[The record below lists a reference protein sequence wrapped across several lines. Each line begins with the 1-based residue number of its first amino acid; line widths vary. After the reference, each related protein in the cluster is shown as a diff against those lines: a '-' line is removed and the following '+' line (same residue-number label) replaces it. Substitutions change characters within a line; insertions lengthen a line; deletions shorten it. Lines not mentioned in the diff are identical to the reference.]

1 MFLSTARIMNAPLT
15 TRVLVMLLVVAS
27 ATAAAQDDVGSQNQ
41 LPAIAGSPPP
51 SILQG
56 DFFGFSPVASD
67 ADGDTLTFWIGNK
80 PAWASFQTT
89 TGVLYGVPASG
100 DLGLYTGIQIWVTDG
115 QAWAVLP
122 AFDIDVLSADLPSV
136 RLSWEPPTT
145 NSDGSMLSNLSG
157 YRIHIFSLGSPEVQS
172 VDVADPR
179 LTSYLLG
186 NLRPDLLYFAITA
199 INSAGL
205 ESGYSDFLIHDLR

>member
-1 MFLSTARIMNAPLT
+1 MFLRTARIMNAPLT

-27 ATAAAQDDVGSQNQ
+27 ATAAAQDDVGFQNQ

-56 DFFGFSPVASD
+56 DVFGFSPVASD
-67 ADGDTLTFWIGNK
+67 ADGDTLTFWIENK

-89 TGVLYGVPASG
+89 TGVLYGVPASE
-100 DLGLYTGIQIWVTDG
+100 DVGLYTGIQIWVTDDE
-115 QAWAVLP
+115 AWAALP

-186 NLRPDLLYFAITA
+186 NLGPDLLYFSITA
-199 INSAGL
+199 INSAGM
-205 ESGYSDFLIHDLR
+205 ESGYSNFAIHDLR